1 MSGGV
6 DDDELV
12 RASRAGDRQ
21 AFTALIQRYE
31 KPIYNAVL
39 RVVHDREDARD
50 LTQTV
55 FLRAFDRLQSYDPRY
70 KFFNWIYRIAINE
83 AIDLLAA
90 KRRLEPLAGDEASE
104 SPDPHSELGRAE
116 LGRLVR
122 ASLMRIKAEYRA
134 VLVLRHY
141 LHCSYAEMAE
151 ILEVPEQTVKSRLFT
166 ARQLLKDRLAGRG
179 ATG

>member
-104 SPDPHSELGRAE
+104 SPIRIP
-116 LGRLVR
+116 
-122 ASLMRIKAEYRA
+122 SLDERSSAD
-134 VLVLRHY
+134 
-141 LHCSYAEMAE
+141 SYG
-151 ILEVPEQTVKSRLFT
+151 PR
-166 ARQLLKDRLAGRG
+166 
-179 ATG
+179 